1 MAVGQNCEN
10 CGAALGM
17 GASFCRDCG
26 ASVRPVNDGKCR
38 TCGSEIQ
45 DDAEFC
51 GGCGTSLSAPIASGI
66 GAASSELPMTSFIDA
81 IKLGFSNYFTFSGR
95 ATRAEYWWFLLF
107 LVLVNVLVNLITWI
121 PFIGWAIWLASYI
134 PSISLTTRRLH
145 DIRKSGWWQ
154 LVYWGS
160 GIVWAL
166 VVIGPIIL
174 FLIFVMA
181 EAPGDAPVAVAYL
194 VMLGIV
200 WVVVTVAGIAATV
213 VWIIWLVRKGDEGQN
228 KYGPDPRI
236 ATSQQPYKP

>member
-81 IKLGFSNYFTFSGR
+81 IKLGFSNYFNFSGR
-95 ATRAEYWWFLLF
+95 ATRAEYWWFVLF
-107 LVLVNVLVNLITWI
+107 LVPVSLITWI
-121 PFIGWAIWLASYI
+121 PLIGQVIWLATSI
-134 PSISLTTRRLH
+134 PTISLTTRRLH
-145 DIRKSGWWQ
+145 DIGKSGWWQ
-154 LVYWGS
+154 LAYWGLV
-160 GIVWAL
+160 IVCA
-166 VVIGPIIL
+166 VGFFGPIV
-174 FLIFVMA
+174 FLIFVMS
-181 EAPGDAPVAVAYL
+181 EATGDSVAGAVL
-194 VMLGIV
+194 VMFGIV
-200 WVVVTVAGIAATV
+200 MVVATVAGIATGV
-213 VWIIWLVRKGDEGQN
+213 VWIIWFVRKGDEGPN
-228 KYGPDPRI
+228 KYGPDPR
-236 ATSQQPYKP
+236 QPT